1 MKRSKRGQILL
12 LCLLCAL
19 LCVACGGAD
28 DGYTPQTFTQSM
40 KKQEDTTST
49 ETETKEE
56 TQQPVTESVV
66 VEEELP
72 ENQYMVT
79 LVDTIRER
87 IRLYS
92 YDQREE
98 YECSYDLS
106 TSFLDK
112 YGNSMSVAKLQQGM
126 IVHLGAGRLSRE
138 LAVVQISDKV
148 WEYDN
153 VVRYTIDVDRSLFKI
168 VEEKFSWD
176 KRLQVF
182 ANGKKIAITEI
193 GPKECIRVVGIGQ
206 KILSIRVVSGNG
218 MLQLDNTELFEGS
231 YLQLGDKMFFLITED
246 MSVEVPEGM
255 YTLVVAN
262 NGWGGSQQVVITRG
276 ETTHVDLDL
285 IKGEGPKMGTVA
297 FTVEV
302 EGTEIFIDGKEI
314 DYSEPISLT
323 YGEHLITVRAEG
335 HDSWTRKLY
344 INSEECTIVIGFD
357 NDEDEEQEAV
367 QESRPQNNRDDEDDE
382 DEDENSDNERDEDET
397 APERTQEDDEED
409 IDALL
414 TPLLNSLNDIL

>member
-1 MKRSKRGQILL
+1 MVKRSKRGQILL

-40 KKQEDTTST
+40 QKQEDTTST

-126 IVHLGAGRLSRE
+126 IDRKS
-138 LAVVQISDKV
+138 VV
-148 WEYDN
+148 
-153 VVRYTIDVDRSLFKI
+153 
-168 VEEKFSWD
+168 
-176 KRLQVF
+176 
-182 ANGKKIAITEI
+182 
-193 GPKECIRVVGIGQ
+193 
-206 KILSIRVVSGNG
+206 
-218 MLQLDNTELFEGS
+218 
-231 YLQLGDKMFFLITED
+231 
-246 MSVEVPEGM
+246 
-255 YTLVVAN
+255 
-262 NGWGGSQQVVITRG
+262 
-276 ETTHVDLDL
+276 
-285 IKGEGPKMGTVA
+285 
-297 FTVEV
+297 
-302 EGTEIFIDGKEI
+302 
-314 DYSEPISLT
+314 
-323 YGEHLITVRAEG
+323 
-335 HDSWTRKLY
+335 
-344 INSEECTIVIGFD
+344 
-357 NDEDEEQEAV
+357 
-367 QESRPQNNRDDEDDE
+367 
-382 DEDENSDNERDEDET
+382 
-397 APERTQEDDEED
+397 
-409 IDALL
+409 
-414 TPLLNSLNDIL
+414 